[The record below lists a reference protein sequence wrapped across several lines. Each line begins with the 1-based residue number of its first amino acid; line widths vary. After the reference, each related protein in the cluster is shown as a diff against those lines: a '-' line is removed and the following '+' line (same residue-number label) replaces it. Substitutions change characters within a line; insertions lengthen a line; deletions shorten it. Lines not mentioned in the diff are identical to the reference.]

1 MVLLKYFFEKVNI
14 KNNLLKTKSHSILP
28 SMQRVNCIC
37 CRLVLRCRQ
46 DARAKFAKMR
56 SDVLV
61 KMELLD
67 QKHGEFNDL
76 QIWISRN
83 EKQ

>member
-1 MVLLKYFFEKVNI
+1 MVFLKDVLEKGNF
-14 KNNLLKTKSHSILP
+14 KNNLPTTKRHAKLP
-28 SMQRVNCIC
+28 SMQRVNSIF

-76 QIWISRN
+76 QIWI
-83 EKQ
+83 